1 MGKERQA
8 TLVGPVMVLR
18 TFRTDDGRLDLD
30 KQRRHL
36 RWLIDQGITTGNG
49 VLMGAGGASEGAFM
63 REHEWKAIVELTAE
77 ECKGRVASMAGIFS
91 LSTDDAIERARFLEQ
106 VGIDFVQLPPPHYMS
121 PRPDEVFGYYRAVS
135 DVADVGILPY
145 NSTWAM
151 PAPAFELDVAMF
163 ERLVELEHIE
173 GASWGSDNLSVYI
186 SVARRF
192 SGELGF
198 INNIPLALSIPIKLG
213 MTGFFQPE
221 GNVAPRL
228 VLHMWDMWKH
238 RRYDE
243 FDQFMLETFVDSAF
257 KFRGKTAARWASVG
271 EGPHARAVMETMG
284 LKMGPPFP
292 PQIGVSEEGLDKY
305 REEYEASGLEKW
317 VDWEE

>member
-63 REHEWKAIVELTAE
+63 REHEWKAV
-77 ECKGRVASMAGIFS
+77 
-91 LSTDDAIERARFLEQ
+91 ERARFLEQ
-106 VGIDFVQLPPPHYMS
+106 AGIDFVQLPPPHYMS
-121 PRPDEVFGYYRAVS
+121 PRPDEVFGYYMAVS
-135 DVADVGILPY
+135 AAADVGILPY

-163 ERLVELEHIE
+163 ERLVELEHVE
-173 GASWGSDNLSVYI
+173 GASWGSDNLSIYI

-192 SGELGF
+192 SGELNF

-243 FDQFMLETFVDSAF
+243 FDQFMLETSVDSAF
-257 KFRGKTAARWASVG
+257 KLRGKTATKWASVG

-292 PQIGVSEEGLDKY
+292 PQIGVSEEGLDRY